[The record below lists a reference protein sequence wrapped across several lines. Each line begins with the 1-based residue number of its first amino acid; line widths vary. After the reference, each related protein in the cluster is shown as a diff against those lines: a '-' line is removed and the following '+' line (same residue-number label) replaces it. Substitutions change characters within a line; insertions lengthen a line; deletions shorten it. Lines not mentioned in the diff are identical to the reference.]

1 MALVLSDISTS
12 TLLSI
17 WEKYAKAIVTR
28 KLRWSYCDMCFEVM
42 ARIGE
47 DTNYCLDCP
56 LWQSAWCRSIRYV
69 SRLSPD
75 YIGRSFNSNR
85 MVSPML
91 RWERDVTVFLKW
103 ISEELIRRG
112 VDLIK

>member
-12 TLLSI
+12 TLLSVR
-17 WEKYAKAIVTR
+17 EKYTKAIVTR
-28 KLRWSYCDMCFEVM
+28 ELRWNYCDMCFEVM

-56 LWQSAWCRSIRYV
+56 LWWPEWCRSIQRK
-69 SRLSPD
+69 SRLSQK
-75 YIGRSFNSNR
+75 YIGRLYNYDD
-85 MVSPML
+85 MISPML

>member
-1 MALVLSDISTS
+1 MTLTLQDISTS
-12 TLLSI
+12 TLLSVR
-17 WEKYAKAIVTR
+17 EKYAKAIVS
-28 KLRWSYCDMCFEVM
+28 KQLSWKYCDMCFEVM

-56 LWQSAWCRSIRYV
+56 LWRSAWCRSIRYT

-75 YIGRSFNSNR
+75 YIVRSFNSNC

-91 RWERDVTVFLKW
+91 RWERDVAVFLKW

-112 VDLIK
+112 VDLVE